1 MQDIW
6 NQVQA
11 CLFHGLFALF
21 TVNTTDQLK
30 NSTEEQLSMIRTNAK
45 DLERNDA
52 EQKIKYLRILLK
64 TRKQSALCEPTE
76 REKDK
81 DLDGIVEVAIEN

>member
-52 EQKIKYLRILLK
+52 EQKIKYLRILLE

-76 REKDK
+76 RGKGK

>member
-76 REKDK
+76 RGKDK

>member
-52 EQKIKYLRILLK
+52 EQKIKYFRILLE

-76 REKDK
+76 RGKDK
-81 DLDGIVEVAIEN
+81 DLDGMVEVAIEN

>member
-30 NSTEEQLSMIRTNAK
+30 NSTEEQLKK

-52 EQKIKYLRILLK
+52 EQKIKYFRILLE

-76 REKDK
+76 RGKDK
-81 DLDGIVEVAIEN
+81 DLDGMVEVAIEN